1 MITIIL
7 CAWFMETW
15 NTVDKTLAYALK
27 GGASFIKTSCKWMH
41 DIVVIKVNV
50 FESGNGYQ

>member
-1 MITIIL
+1 MISKIL
-7 CAWFMETW
+7 CAWFMEMW
-15 NTVDKTLAYALK
+15 NKVYKTLTYALK
-27 GGASFIKTSCKWMH
+27 GGAYFIKASCKWMH